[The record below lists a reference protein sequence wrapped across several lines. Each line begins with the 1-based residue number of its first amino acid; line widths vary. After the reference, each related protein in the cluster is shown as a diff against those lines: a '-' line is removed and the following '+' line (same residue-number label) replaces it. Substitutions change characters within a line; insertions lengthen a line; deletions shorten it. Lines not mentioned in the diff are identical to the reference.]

1 MMAALRHKIP
11 WLFTNEPDVV
21 ELAAAVLPVT
31 AAFQLFDALAAQC
44 NGVLRGIGRQNI
56 AGWTSFIAWYL
67 VSIRTPD
74 GYTAHDAGSELTRC
88 P

>member
-1 MMAALRHKIP
+1 MAALRHKIP

-44 NGVLRGIGRQNI
+44 NGVLRGLGRQNI

-67 VSIRTPD
+67 VSIQ
-74 GYTAHDAGSELTRC
+74 TADDLTIHHVGIELTQS